1 MKRLF
6 LALFLAS
13 LAISI
18 TAQRK
23 VIDQAETIIKSGK
36 NLDRA
41 EKLMADLLRDST
53 YRLNHK
59 VWVTLVEA
67 IKVQYDQGNQKL
79 YLRQKYDTA
88 ALFNNAKKLLL
99 YCEQFDSLENMP
111 NKKGKVRIK
120 YRARH
125 AAMLNAMRP
134 NIYNGGAFYL
144 RKLDFKNA
152 WLYYDAYLDCA
163 GQPLFADYPYP
174 VTDTLMIKA
183 AYRALYCGYRLNDLE
198 KTMKYFDIAYQ
209 DSMHRENIMQYVAER
224 QLQHGDTTAYVEA
237 LKKGFA
243 LEPRN
248 TFFFPRL
255 VDYYNMR
262 QQSDSATIFIDNAL
276 RGDSTNYLALFA
288 KSTALLNAQQYDS
301 CIVITRKLLQI
312 NDSMPEAYCNMGLAY
327 YNQALQL
334 EAAQQH
340 LKRRTKKQKQEVN
353 ELFEKSRPFM
363 EIFRQKAPEQQE
375 KWLPALYTIYLNL
388 NMGKEFEEIDKKLGK

>member
-79 YLRQKYDTA
+79 YLRQNYDTA

-209 DSMHRENIMQYVAER
+209 DSMHRENI
-224 QLQHGDTTAYVEA
+224 
-237 LKKGFA
+237 K
-243 LEPRN
+243 
-248 TFFFPRL
+248 RL
-255 VDYYNMR
+255 M
-262 QQSDSATIFIDNAL
+262 TH
-276 RGDSTNYLALFA
+276 T
-288 KSTALLNAQQYDS
+288 
-301 CIVITRKLLQI
+301 
-312 NDSMPEAYCNMGLAY
+312 E
-327 YNQALQL
+327 
-334 EAAQQH
+334 
-340 LKRRTKKQKQEVN
+340 
-353 ELFEKSRPFM
+353 
-363 EIFRQKAPEQQE
+363 
-375 KWLPALYTIYLNL
+375 
-388 NMGKEFEEIDKKLGK
+388 KKLGQKSEENEAAK